1 MNFIADSGFIVARWS
16 KSPARRQW
24 AIEKWEEAA
33 LPMLTSAANLQEAGW
48 LLDNHEIVLR
58 MVKDGDLN
66 PVLDFEKESL
76 RLTNSHK
83 LITPRINAP
92 SAAIVR
98 LSEIFPACLVL
109 TTDREDFE
117 VYRRNRRQII
127 PCDFGTRISLRSP
140 PANSSRPGPA
150 RIFYSSVPHA
160 P

>member
-24 AIEKWEEAA
+24 AVEKWEQAA

-76 RLTNSHK
+76 RLHQ
-83 LITPRINAP
+83 LAQAYCPRMDAAD
-92 SAAIVR
+92 AAIVR
-98 LSEIFPACLVL
+98 LSEIFPAHLVL

-127 PCDFGTRISLRSP
+127 PCDFGPRS
-140 PANSSRPGPA
+140 A
-150 RIFYSSVPHA
+150 
-160 P
+160 